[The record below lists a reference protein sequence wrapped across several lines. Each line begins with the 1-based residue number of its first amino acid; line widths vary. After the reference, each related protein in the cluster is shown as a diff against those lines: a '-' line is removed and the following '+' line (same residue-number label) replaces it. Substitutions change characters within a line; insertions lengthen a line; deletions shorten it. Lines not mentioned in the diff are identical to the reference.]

1 MNQTIT
7 QLRLSMI
14 PAFTTLLNLCLYS
27 AIPLIALTS
36 GGIHISLHTKQPF
49 SLRVQEVHG
58 CKYQTDFMQSRH
70 DIDSTFEGKIV
81 YIQCPPLDQS
91 GNKKSWMQ
99 QYH

>member
-7 QLRLSMI
+7 QLHLSMI

-36 GGIHISLHTKQPF
+36 GGIHISFHTKQPF

-58 CKYQTDFMQSRH
+58 CKYHTGFMQSRH
-70 DIDSTFEGKIV
+70 DFSSLPSGLIHRQHIWRENCLHPV
-81 YIQCPPLDQS
+81 PPS
-91 GNKKSWMQ
+91 GPKW
-99 QYH
+99 